1 MTSTV
6 VHLIDDDDGVR
17 HSLAFLL
24 ATAGLA
30 VRVYK
35 SGVAFLAAL
44 GTLQPGCI
52 VSDVRMPGIDGL
64 ELQRR
69 LKSSWGS
76 YAGDHHHRPR
86 RCARWLSRL

>member
-30 VRVYK
+30 VRVYEFGRRV
-35 SGVAFLAAL
+35 SCRSWHAATGV
-44 GTLQPGCI
+44 
-52 VSDVRMPGIDGL
+52 
-64 ELQRR
+64 
-69 LKSSWGS
+69 
-76 YAGDHHHRPR
+76 HRQ
-86 RCARWLSRL
+86 